1 MTSEDYIDVSSSAP
15 GTYEITA
22 CSFPVTVQFSRTGYS
37 PVTLPI
43 TNSPATLSLTC
54 IGKNSFIVSPAKHG
68 RPTPASSS
76 LGGVKCQK

>member
-22 CSFPVTVQFSRTGYS
+22 CSFPITVQFSRTGYS

-54 IGKNSFIVSPAKHG
+54 EGKNCYITLVNVYVDLLVYTQIAGTS
-68 RPTPASSS
+68 
-76 LGGVKCQK
+76 